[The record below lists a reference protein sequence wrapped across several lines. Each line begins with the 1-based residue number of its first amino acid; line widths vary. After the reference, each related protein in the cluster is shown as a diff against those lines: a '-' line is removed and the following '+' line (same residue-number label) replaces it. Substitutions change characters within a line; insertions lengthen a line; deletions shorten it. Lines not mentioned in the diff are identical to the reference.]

1 MKAKK
6 IVVAVLFL
14 GGGYYFIK
22 KILPMFSNKSNSLT
36 TDQKEYEVKEFIIP
50 KSGGGS
56 NLDGVAEEPNK
67 TKSISS
73 IDNDIKRSRG
83 DLLNKNNVQ
92 SVVNREG
99 GFNMM

>member
-1 MKAKK
+1 MKK
-6 IVVAVLFL
+6 IVVAVLFI

-22 KILPMFSNKSNSLT
+22 NILPKFINKSNSLT
-36 TDQKEYEVKEFIIP
+36 TDQKEYEVKKFIIP
-50 KSGGGS
+50 KSGGGT
-56 NLDGVAEEPNK
+56 LDGVAEEPNK

>member
-1 MKAKK
+1 MKK
-6 IVVAVLFL
+6 IVVAVLFI

-22 KILPMFSNKSNSLT
+22 NILPKFINKSNSLT

-50 KSGGGS
+50 KSGGGA
-56 NLDGVAEEPNK
+56 LDGVTEEPNK

-83 DLLNKNNVQ
+83 ELLNKNNVQ